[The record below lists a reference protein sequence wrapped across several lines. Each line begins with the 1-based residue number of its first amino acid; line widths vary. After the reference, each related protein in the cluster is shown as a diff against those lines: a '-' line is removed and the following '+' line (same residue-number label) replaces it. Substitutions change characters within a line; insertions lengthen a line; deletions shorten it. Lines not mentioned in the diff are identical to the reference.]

1 MPGGVLSLW
10 GAERETLTEVVRGRD
25 ADAGTALR
33 RGQRGWQLR
42 CPRCPRAER
51 ALYLADRRTAQG
63 CRARPDLPARPV
75 RDRSGE
81 SLATQGDPGP
91 DPRRRDGGRDRR

>member
-1 MPGGVLSLW
+1 MPGGVLSLS
-10 GAERETLTEVVRGRD
+10 GADRETLTEVVWERD

-42 CPRCPRAER
+42 CPGRPGTER
-51 ALYLADRRTAQG
+51 AFHLADRRTAAG
-63 CRARPDLPARPV
+63 SRARPDLPARPV

-81 SLATQGDPGP
+81 SLATQGDPGT
-91 DPRRRDGGRDRR
+91 DPRRRDRGRNR